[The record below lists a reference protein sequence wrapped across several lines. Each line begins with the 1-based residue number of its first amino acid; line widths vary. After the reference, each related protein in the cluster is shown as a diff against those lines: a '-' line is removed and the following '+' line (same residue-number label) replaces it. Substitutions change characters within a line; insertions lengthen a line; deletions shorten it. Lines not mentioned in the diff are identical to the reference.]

1 MNNAIK
7 FTPNARTLRYT
18 VLKTEEI
25 NTTYVKKTYGIVS
38 KRKDTHTK
46 KNKDILYALKKYSH
60 QGIQYTKRKGVPPPP
75 S

>member
-38 KRKDTHTK
+38 KRKDTHK
-46 KNKDILYALKKYSH
+46 KKQRHIVCPKKILSSRH
-60 QGIQYTKRKGVPPPP
+60 TVH
-75 S
+75 